1 MSSRLWVRGIRG
13 AAPVSAN
20 TTQAIR
26 QATRELLTVI
36 VDKNH
41 LEPERIISIIFSLT
55 PDLNA
60 AFPAAAARELGWAHV
75 PLFGTI
81 EADVPGAIQKCVR
94 VLMHAYLPCSQE
106 EVKHIY
112 LKEAAVLRPDL
123 ALKNS

>member
-36 VDKNH
+36 VDKNS
-41 LEPERIISIIFSLT
+41 LESERIISIIFSLT